1 MTMVSIIYSHE
12 RGAGNAIIT
21 KDHIIV
27 PDIAEATTA
36 LRTTNFSCELGF
48 YGGCRRRFSISK
60 KMKEIQVDTRAI
72 LNCLQKYWTVNHVRR
87 NLNGAAHC
95 LANAALS
102 LTNDQLIFS

>member
-60 KMKEIQVDTRAI
+60 KMKEIQVDLAI
-72 LNCLQKYWTVNHVRR
+72 ESTTLER
-87 NLNGAAHC
+87 
-95 LANAALS
+95 
-102 LTNDQLIFS
+102 F